1 MLCFEMKRDSRDS
14 DGEQAQI
21 FSVGSFSIGEIIG
34 WELIPE
40 MSSGKLQSR
49 ASSHEDIAVQY
60 QVLRNYERATRI
72 DGHYVARGPLA
83 DFADKAEPS
92 KFLARA
98 VAYREERERERE
110 RERISIRKNLLSI
123 LPPCVCHA
131 GNFIKFR

>member
-1 MLCFEMKRDSRDS
+1 MKRDSRDS

-21 FSVGSFSIGEIIG
+21 FSVGSLAIGEIIG

-40 MSSGKLQSR
+40 TSSGKLQSR

-98 VAYREERERERE
+98 VPYREERERERE
-110 RERISIRKNLLSI
+110 RENFNSKKSVIHIATVCLPCRKF
-123 LPPCVCHA
+123 H
-131 GNFIKFR
+131 